1 MVMTKRL
8 NYNFLFL
15 NMEIPIENVI
25 KKAGQR
31 MKDIREIFYPAMDIT
46 EDGEL
51 LHIYLDLPGF
61 RKEDIKILTTKTGL
75 KVSGSRKKEY
85 EGRLVY
91 EERVNEF
98 SKFIRIMSEF
108 DNDSVIAKMD
118 NGVLT
123 ITVKRKEIK
132 NVTIS

>member
-1 MVMTKRL
+1 MTKRL

>member
-1 MVMTKRL
+1 MTKRL

-15 NMEIPIENVI
+15 NVEIPIENVI

-108 DNDSVIAKMD
+108 DSDSVIAKMD

>member
-1 MVMTKRL
+1 
-8 NYNFLFL
+8 
-15 NMEIPIENVI
+15 MEIPIENVI

-108 DNDSVIAKMD
+108 DSDSVIAKMD

>member
-1 MVMTKRL
+1 MTKRL

-108 DNDSVIAKMD
+108 DSDSVIAKMD